1 MQSVK
6 YASII
11 AHNLSSQPFGLNW
24 SPGVAVCTV
33 LVFRCFNYRYI
44 PLTLF
49 IASQS
54 RDFDSTLAGNW
65 REYVANGCSDVPHF
79 DRSTKVFEA
88 EVCAI
93 CFARAPHLVFP
104 RCGHRVVCTECL
116 DKCLRRSNRTCPL
129 CRRPVCRQ

>member
-11 AHNLSSQPFGLNW
+11 AHNLSSQPFGFNW

-54 RDFDSTLAGNW
+54 RDFDSTLAGHW
-65 REYVANGCSDVPHF
+65 QEYVANGCSEVPHF
-79 DRSTKVFEA
+79 DRSTKFEA
-88 EVCAI
+88 EKDCAI
-93 CFARAPHLVFP
+93 CLERAPHLVFP
-104 RCGHRVVCTECL
+104 SCGHRALCAECF
-116 DKCLRRSNRTCPL
+116 DEYLRRSGRTCII
-129 CRRPVCRQ
+129 CRKAQGAE